1 MANRY
6 TYNFTKWIW
15 QHLPKRIVAL
25 KETSLWA
32 RLLKSLLKPVEQLG
46 VPMANELIDAIFL
59 STAVDEPLEKHG
71 EEYRLRRSP
80 GETNDEYRARLISLR
95 QSRRAGAVK
104 GTLKALSFVYLGVI
118 PEIVESMHN
127 EGVGFKIGETKIAP
141 SDDNKPQFY
150 AIGVNAKGPYDEL
163 YRAFVYW
170 IILPDLSDREN
181 VPVAEFVRAIERVNY
196 GGNEPVIFEKRKK
209 VESCK
214 IGMLTIGIDC
224 GVLPRVFREAY
235 TTKRYN

>member
-1 MANRY
+1 MANRF
-6 TYNFTKWIW
+6 TFSFTKWIW

-25 KETSLWA
+25 KETSLWG
-32 RLLKSLLKPVEQLG
+32 RILKVLLKPVELIG
-46 VPMANELIDAIFL
+46 VPMANEFMDAIFL
-59 STAVDEPLEKHG
+59 STAVDEALEKHG

-104 GTLKALSFVYLGVI
+104 GTIKALAFVYLGVI
-118 PEIVESMHN
+118 PEIVESLRN
-127 EGVGFKIGETKIAP
+127 GGVGFKIGMTKIAP
-141 SDDNKPQFY
+141 REDNKPEFY
-150 AIGVNAKGPYDEL
+150 ALDVNAKGPYDEL
-163 YRAFVYW
+163 YRAFVFW
-170 IILPDLSDREN
+170 VILPDLSDRVN

-209 VESCK
+209 IHSCR
-214 IGMLTIGIDC
+214 IGMLKIGIDC
-224 GVLPRVFREAY
+224 KVLPRLFPEVY